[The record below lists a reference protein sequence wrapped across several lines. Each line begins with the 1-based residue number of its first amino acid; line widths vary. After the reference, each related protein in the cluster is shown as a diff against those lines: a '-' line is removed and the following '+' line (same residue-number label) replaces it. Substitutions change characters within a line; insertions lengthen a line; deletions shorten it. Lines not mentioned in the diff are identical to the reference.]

1 MKTNEQRETEA
12 ILSLFEA
19 LKVKTQECADL
30 QAKLNQAQEE
40 IRSLQS
46 QVYGGSTQ

>member
-1 MKTNEQRETEA
+1 MKTNAQQETEA
-12 ILSLFEA
+12 ILAVFEA
-19 LKVKTQECADL
+19 LQAKTQECADL

-40 IRSLQS
+40 IRNLQS